1 MRIKKFRQLRGWSQ
15 SEFAERL
22 HKDVGTISRWERGI
36 FPAHMDRRLR
46 EISAA
51 TGAPMRWLS
60 HGEGDPASVVESLG
74 VAESLKTYAVAE
86 INIQILTQALDL
98 VLQELQRRKATL
110 PPSKIAAAVVEIY
123 NLTLSHGKKDVEI
136 DNVTPFVN
144 LLLAR

>member
-1 MRIKKFRQLRGWSQ
+1 MHPDQ
-15 SEFAERL
+15 
-22 HKDVGTISRWERGI
+22 
-36 FPAHMDRRLR
+36 
-46 EISAA
+46 
-51 TGAPMRWLS
+51 
-60 HGEGDPASVVESLG
+60 ASDNVIPYRSGSSSLD
-74 VAESLKTYAVAE
+74 A
-86 INIQILTQALDL
+86 QILTQALDL